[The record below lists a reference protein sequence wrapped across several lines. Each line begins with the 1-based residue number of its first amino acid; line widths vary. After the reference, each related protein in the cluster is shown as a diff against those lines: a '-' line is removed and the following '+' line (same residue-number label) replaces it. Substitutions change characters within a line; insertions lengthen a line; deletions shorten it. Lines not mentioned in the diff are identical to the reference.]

1 MSYNQKQKY
10 FVLLASLITFIGLC
24 SCQQKPANLALL
36 NASPV
41 TPATRPLLAP
51 AYGLLQPGTTR
62 YVNLEKPQAEPLTI
76 TIAPDDR
83 FGGSVSRTLN
93 DQRIEYLGISKRGN
107 TVMHASTDIKRGT
120 TTIFPTPLILA
131 SASQPPLQPAH
142 QEVPAQLV
150 DSESI
155 KKVEAHGIG
164 RRTAVYEG
172 SCVIETNQGPITT
185 QQIRTMFRA
194 DLSIAQARYTGLIF
208 VANQPQPGIVAMV
221 LTEELRVFGIP
232 MRSES
237 GTYLREDLVVR
248 PTTAPSS
255 PNADSTRATN
265 ESNASSG

>member
-1 MSYNQKQKY
+1 M
-10 FVLLASLITFIGLC
+10 LLASLGAFIGLC
-24 SCQQKPANLALL
+24 SCQQQPANLALL

-41 TPATRPLLAP
+41 TPATRPLLAS

-76 TIAPDDR
+76 TIAPADR

-93 DQRIEYLGISKRGN
+93 NQRIEYLGTSKRGN
-107 TVMHASTDIKRGT
+107 IVMYASTDVKRGT
-120 TTIFPTPLILA
+120 TTIFPTPLIMA
-131 SASQPPLQPAH
+131 SASQPPLQPVL
-142 QEVPAQLV
+142 QEVPARLV

-172 SCVIETNQGPITT
+172 SCLIETNQGPITT
-185 QQIRTMFRA
+185 QQIRTVFRA

-208 VANQPQPGIVAMV
+208 VANQAQPGIVALV
-221 LTEELRVFGIP
+221 LTEELRVFGIL

-237 GTYLREDLVVR
+237 GTYLREDLVV
-248 PTTAPSS
+248 PPATALSP

-265 ESNASSG
+265 EESSSSG